1 MKTAPLFAA
10 LLLLAAAF
18 APAQNEPKG
27 FVGKKAPAFSFT
39 SLEGTKLSNA
49 KLKGKV
55 VILDFWASWCGNCLK
70 ASPTMQ
76 KLSDTYASKGLVV
89 VGVNAKET
97 KVRPA
102 ASLKYKRDHATK
114 YALVSD
120 GDAAHANYKVPGLP
134 VIVVID
140 RQGFVKAIFN
150 DFVTET
156 TPAQLE
162 AAVKAAL

>member
-1 MKTAPLFAA
+1 MKTAPLIAAA
-10 LLLLAAAF
+10 LLLVAVV
-18 APAQNEPKG
+18 APAQDAPKG

-39 SLEGTKLSNA
+39 TLEGTKLSNA

-55 VILDFWASWCGNCLK
+55 VLLDFWATWCGNCLK

-76 KLSDTYASKGLVV
+76 KLSDTYGTKGLVV
-89 VGVNAKET
+89 VAVNAKET
-97 KVRPA
+97 KARPA
-102 ASLKYKRDHATK
+102 ASQAYKKTHGTT
-114 YALVSD
+114 YPMVSN
-120 GDAAHANYKVPGLP
+120 GDAAHALYKAPGLP
-134 VIVVID
+134 IIVVID
-140 RQGFVKAIFN
+140 RQGVVKAIFN